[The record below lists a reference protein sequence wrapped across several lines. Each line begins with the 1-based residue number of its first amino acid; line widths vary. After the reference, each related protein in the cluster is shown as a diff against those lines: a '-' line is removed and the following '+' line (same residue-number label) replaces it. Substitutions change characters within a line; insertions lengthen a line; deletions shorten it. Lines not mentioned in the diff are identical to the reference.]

1 MERDAFPDNSN
12 HPARRVA
19 RRRTSLFLEA
29 TSLVEPAGDFRSRG
43 LMTLILGRKQ
53 GMTHVFREDG
63 THIGVTVVSA
73 GPCTVTQVRT
83 QEKDGYDAVQLGYA
97 DTTEKRTRKP
107 LRGHFAKV
115 GCAPKRLLREERL
128 KAPAALHVGDTVTV
142 AAFTTGDLV
151 DVVGTT
157 KGRGFAGTIKRHGF
171 QRGPETHGSMNVRQ
185 PGSIASKRI
194 GKVPPGKRMS
204 GHFGHERSTMKNLEV
219 VRVDPDRNLLFLR
232 GAVPGPNGGFVQVS
246 AAKTGIKKAPPP
258 VAAQAKDK
266 KK

>member
-1 MERDAFPDNSN
+1 
-12 HPARRVA
+12 
-19 RRRTSLFLEA
+19 
-29 TSLVEPAGDFRSRG
+29 
-43 LMTLILGRKQ
+43 MTLILGRKQ

-63 THIGVTVVSA
+63 TLIGVTVVAA

-83 QEKDGYDAVQLGYA
+83 HEKDGYDAVQLGYEDA
-97 DTTEKRTRKP
+97 AEKLTTRP

-128 KAPAALHVGDTVTV
+128 KAPAALKAGDTVSV
-142 AAFTTGDLV
+142 ALFQSGDLV

-157 KGRGFAGTIKRHGF
+157 KGRGFSGTVKRHGF

-204 GHFGHERSTMKNLEV
+204 GHFGHARQTTKNLEI
-219 VRVDPDRNLLFLR
+219 VRVDAQRNLLFLK
-232 GAVPGPNGGFVQVS
+232 GAVPGPNGGFVEVQT
-246 AAKTGIKKAPPP
+246 AKTGVKRATSVP
-258 VAAQAKDK
+258 QAKDK
-266 KK
+266 AAKKEKK